1 MCGITA
7 YIGPRDAYPIVING
21 LKRLEYRGYDSA
33 GIMLFDGQGLQLS
46 KTKGK
51 VSDLEEITNNDA
63 QRKDGNIGI
72 GHTRWA
78 THGVPNDTN
87 SHPHVSNS
95 GELVIVHNGI
105 IENYDTIKKELIKRG
120 YTFKSDTD
128 TEVLVNLIEEVKRNE
143 GCKLGK
149 AVQLALNNV
158 VGAYAIAVFDKS
170 KPNELVVARLGSP
183 IAIGIGKNNSEFF
196 IASDASPFVEYTKN
210 AVYLEDEELAII
222 KLGREVRV
230 RKIHNDQL
238 IKASVQKLQLSLDE
252 IEKGGYDHFMLKE
265 IHEQPK
271 AITDTFR
278 GRLLVEQNFIKLLG
292 IDSYR
297 EKFLNADRVIIV
309 ACGTSW
315 HAGLVGEYLLEDM
328 ARIPVE
334 VEYASEFR
342 YRNPVITENDVII
355 AISQSGETADT
366 LAAIKLAK
374 ERGAFV
380 YGICNVVGSSIARE
394 THTGTYTHAG
404 PEIGVASTKAF
415 TTQITVLTL
424 MALKLGREKG
434 TIPEKEFVKYLKAM
448 DRIPQQVEKLL
459 EIDEHVKYI
468 ASVYKDATNCLYL
481 GRGFNFPVALEGAL
495 KLKEISYIHA
505 EGYPAAEMKHGPIA
519 LIDENMP
526 TFVIATK
533 HGHYEKVVSN
543 IQEIKSRSGKI
554 IAIVTEG
561 DTTVKEIADHTIEIA
576 ETEEALT
583 PLLTTIPLQ
592 LLSYHIAVMLGK
604 NVDQPRNL
612 AKSVTVE

>member
-1 MCGITA
+1 MCGITG
-7 YIGPRDAYPIVING
+7 YIGHRDAYPIVING

-33 GIMLFDGQGLQLS
+33 GIMMYDGETMHLS

-51 VSDLEEITNNDA
+51 VVDLEVITNKETK
-63 QRKDGNIGI
+63 RKEGKIGI

-78 THGVPNDTN
+78 THGVPNNTN
-87 SHPHVSNS
+87 SHPHFSAS
-95 GELVIVHNGI
+95 GDLVIVHNGI
-105 IENYDTIKKELIKRG
+105 IENYDTIKKELISRG
-120 YTFKSDTD
+120 YEFQSDTD
-128 TEVLVNLIEEVKRNE
+128 TEVLINLIEEVKKNE

-149 AVQLALNNV
+149 AVQLALQNV
-158 VGAYAIAVFDKS
+158 IGAYAIAVFDKT

-183 IAIGIGKNNSEFF
+183 IAIGVGKDNEEFF
-196 IASDASPFVEYTKN
+196 VASDASPFIEFTKN
-210 AVYLEDEELAII
+210 AIYLEDGELAII
-222 KLGREVRV
+222 KKGKGIKV
-230 RKIHNDQL
+230 RKIENDKEVDTNIQE
-238 IKASVQKLQLSLDE
+238 LQLNLE
-252 IEKGGYDHFMLKE
+252 QIEKGGYDHFMLKE

-271 AITDTFR
+271 AIIDTYR
-278 GRLLVEQNFIKLLG
+278 GRMLANDGIIKMAG
-292 IDSYR
+292 IDDNLP
-297 EKFLNADRVIIV
+297 KFLNASRIIIV

-315 HAGLVGEYLLEDM
+315 HAGLVGEYLFEDM

-342 YRNPVITENDVII
+342 YRNPIITPNDIVI

-374 ERGAFV
+374 SKGAFV
-380 YGICNVVGSSIARE
+380 FGVCNVVGSSIARE
-394 THTGTYTHAG
+394 THAGAYTHAG

-424 MALKLGREKG
+424 IALKLAQAKG
-434 TIPEKEFVKYLKAM
+434 TLSKTAVNTYLQTLEQIPN
-448 DRIPQQVEKLL
+448 QVEQLL
-459 EIDEHVKYI
+459 KIDPLVKDI
-468 ASVYKDATNCLYL
+468 AEVYMEAKNCLYL

-526 TFVIATK
+526 VFVIATSK
-533 HGHYEKVVSN
+533 GHYEKVVSN

-554 IAIVTEG
+554 VAIVTEG
-561 DTTVKEIADHTIEIA
+561 DVTVKEIADHVIEIPD
-576 ETEEALT
+576 TEEAFT